1 MPTSR
6 SHNQNRGTQTNI
18 VVLVTTSQP
27 NMAPQ
32 DANGGPPAASTGQA
46 QGSGV
51 VVEEWNIGSSE
62 KKIQAQQ
69 QQPVADNSTAPA
81 VQRCSDSC
89 MSKGVLDKIASSL
102 ECPICTNY
110 FISPV
115 VVQPCGHSFCHWCVT
130 RSIQDISATCPNCRS
145 PIKCLARNI
154 GLIHAIDHI
163 LETLSIEQKRERERC
178 IRSRSSPA
186 DPEGQVPRDIPALFQ
201 VVDEDSSNEDDEE
214 FSDSSSYFEDNRHL
228 ESDDLRSIGEMEENL
243 SDISGARYA
252 SPTIISQIEGE
263 VNRSYGW
270 GGEEY
275 PSVVGIGWTTANF
288 NHPASP
294 PPPPPRQAA
303 YGQRTRWNP
312 SVPRRNTRLPR
323 QQLPHRY
330 GPPPRFFRGNCY
342 NCGEYGHR
350 IAHCPEMRNS

>member
-1 MPTSR
+1 M
-6 SHNQNRGTQTNI
+6 I
-18 VVLVTTSQP
+18 VCNYSTIFVLLVWGIVSFSI
-27 NMAPQ
+27 AR
-32 DANGGPPAASTGQA
+32 
-46 QGSGV
+46 
-51 VVEEWNIGSSE
+51 
-62 KKIQAQQ
+62 KFL
-69 QQPVADNSTAPA
+69 
-81 VQRCSDSC
+81 RCSGSC

-130 RSIQDISATCPNCRS
+130 RSIQEISATCPNCRS

-163 LETLSIEQKRERERC
+163 LETLSIEQKWERELC

-186 DPEGQVPRDIPALFQ
+186 DPEGQVPRDILALFQ
-201 VVDEDSSNEDDEE
+201 VVDEDSSNEDDGE
-214 FSDSSSYFEDNRHL
+214 FSESSSHFEYNRHL
-228 ESDDLRSIGEMEENL
+228 ESDDLRSIGEMVENL
-243 SDISGARYA
+243 SNISGARYA
-252 SPTIISQIEGE
+252 SPTQNSQIEGE
-263 VNRSYGW
+263 LNRSYGS

-275 PSVVGIGWTTANF
+275 PSVVGIGRTTANV
-288 NHPASP
+288 NHPASS
-294 PPPPPRQAA
+294 PPPRQAA
-303 YGQRTRWNP
+303 NGQRTRGNP

-330 GPPPRFFRGNCY
+330 GSPPRFFRGNCY

-350 IAHCPEMRNS
+350 IAHCPRMRNS